1 MGERTTNCTL
11 KLLWANFGILLRQV
25 RSGEFLIT
33 TLEPVA
39 GEKSSDSSDF
49 LLVLLKPFPQS
60 HVPSSTNCPLP
71 AIDLSDFPHAIKL

>member
-1 MGERTTNCTL
+1 MGEGTTNCAL
-11 KLLWANFGILLRQV
+11 KLLWENFGILLREV
-25 RSGEFLIT
+25 RSGEVFIKV
-33 TLEPVA
+33 LEPVA
-39 GEKSSDSSDF
+39 GEKSSDSGDF